1 MLALAIVLGLA
12 LARASVHG
20 QRFTLLHSFTGN
32 PDGAN
37 PNGGLIR
44 DSAGNLYGTS
54 VWGGAFNW
62 GTAFKLDKT
71 GKEALPYSFT
81 GGADGAQ
88 PFGGLIRDAAGN
100 IYGASAPGGD
110 LSCMSGGA
118 NTGCG
123 TVFKLDSKGKQT
135 VLHAFTGIPDGAYP
149 NGNLIQD
156 AKGNF
161 YGTTGN
167 GGGLCGIGC
176 GTVFRV
182 DATGK
187 ESVIYRFSGSSDG
200 NSPRAGIVRDAKDNI
215 YGTTYLGGDLTCGAD
230 GCGTVFKID
239 STGKESVIHT
249 FIGGT
254 DGYYP
259 FAALVTD
266 GATLVGASASG
277 GAFGFGTVFQVD
289 KTGAKTVL
297 YSFAGGSDGANPVA
311 NLVRDAAGNFYGTTQ
326 NGGAFNSG
334 TVFKLD
340 SAGHETVLYS
350 FTGGTDGRNPSASV
364 IVDSAGN
371 LYGTTNTG
379 GIADRGTVF
388 MIAP

>member
-1 MLALAIVLGLA
+1 
-12 LARASVHG
+12 
-20 QRFTLLHSFTGN
+20 
-32 PDGAN
+32 
-37 PNGGLIR
+37 
-44 DSAGNLYGTS
+44 
-54 VWGGAFNW
+54 
-62 GTAFKLDKT
+62 
-71 GKEALPYSFT
+71 
-81 GGADGAQ
+81 
-88 PFGGLIRDAAGN
+88 
-100 IYGASAPGGD
+100 
-110 LSCMSGGA
+110 MSGGA

-135 VLHAFTGIPDGAYP
+135 VLHMFTGISDGAYP

-182 DATGK
+182 DATAK
-187 ESVIYRFSGSSDG
+187 ECVIYRFSGSSDG

-215 YGTTYLGGDLTCGAD
+215 YGTTYLGGDLTCGAE

-239 STGKESVIHT
+239 SIGKESVIHT
-249 FIGGT
+249 FTGGT

-266 GATLVGASASG
+266 GATLVGATASS

-311 NLVRDAAGNFYGTTQ
+311 NLVRDAAGNLYGTTQ
-326 NGGAFNSG
+326 NGGAFNWG

-350 FTGGTDGRNPSASV
+350 FTGGTDGRNPSACV